1 MRGLPV
7 TAGKAAL
14 YTSAPVKRLFHKAFV
29 FCLAAWLP
37 LQAVALPALVLD
49 CELDPQGSS
58 LHQAMHGGAQH
69 DHESD
74 APAHDHDGDAGH
86 DALGHGCCHN
96 LSSGAAASPPVVSL
110 QRGGVV
116 PSAPAVH
123 PYRFFPDLPKRPPL
137 ADLV

>member
-1 MRGLPV
+1 
-7 TAGKAAL
+7 
-14 YTSAPVKRLFHKAFV
+14 VKRLLRKAFV
-29 FCLAAWLP
+29 AFLLAWLP
-37 LQAVALPALVLD
+37 LQSGALPLLVLD
-49 CELDPQGSS
+49 CELDPQGSA

-69 DHESD
+69 DHGDD

-110 QRGGVV
+110 PHGGVV
-116 PSAPAVH
+116 PFAPAIH
-123 PYRFFPDLPKRPPL
+123 SYRFFPDLPKRPPL